1 MKKFILIMT
10 VLITAQTT
18 NLMAQTTDTDVVN
31 FTAILQEVLNLTV
44 TGGQDQTADFDTP
57 DEYNLGIDAVGTTT
71 ITVEAT
77 GDWFLE
83 VNAADFSDGGGNI
96 IPIDNLGLWCES
108 TGTNTI
114 GAEVSCAFTALA
126 SSMGITAADQ
136 MLLDLGAGSNA
147 GGVAENSFNLNW
159 TMGTM
164 NGSMNGLTMLE
175 QLTAG
180 TIGALGTYTTTVNL
194 TLTAY

>member
-83 VNAADFSDGGGNI
+83 VNAADFSDGAGAS
-96 IPIDNLGLWCES
+96 IPINNLGLWCES
-108 TGTNTI
+108 TGLNTI
-114 GAEVSCAFTALA
+114 GAEVTCAYTALA
-126 SSMGITAADQ
+126 SPMAITVADQ

-164 NGSMNGLTMLE
+164 NAPMNPSSMLQ
-175 QLTAG
+175 QLTNNDF
-180 TIGALGTYTTTVNL
+180 ILGTYTTTINL